1 MGFNLFILAFCL
13 EFYPLI
19 NNFWTK
25 TQIQKNN
32 SPLLDFSYS
41 NRYYDLYLANR
52 DTLPTAQYTGYGNC
66 ITNAMKC
73 GLAMAIAFSSI
84 LGRAGQLECLF
95 VCIVGTIGYE
105 LNRQLIQERIGADS
119 FETFIIFTYGGFMS
133 LALGL
138 FAYLREK
145 KEENN
150 MEIRSLR
157 KFTCSTESALNSV
170 LGAIIIFVLL
180 PFLAY

>member
-1 MGFNLFILAFCL
+1 MSIISGFGLLFGYTKKLVWSGMGFNLFIVAFCL

-19 NNFWTK
+19 NNFWTR

-52 DTLPTAQYTGYGNC
+52 DTLPTAEYTGYGNC
-66 ITNAMKC
+66 ITNALKC
-73 GLAMAIAFSSI
+73 GLAMAIAFSAI
-84 LGRAGQLECLF
+84 LGRAGQLECLL

-105 LNRQLIQERIGADS
+105 LNRQLLQERIGSDS
-119 FETFIIFTYGGFMS
+119 FETFIIFTYGGFMA

-138 FAYLREK
+138 FAYLREQ
-145 KEENN
+145 EE
-150 MEIRSLR
+150 
-157 KFTCSTESALNSV
+157 
-170 LGAIIIFVLL
+170 
-180 PFLAY
+180 